1 MFSWDKTGD
10 RVAIVQMNAELRH
23 AQLEILSAQCA
34 TDRLR
39 LRFTVED
46 VARHAQRDV
55 LRKALSSA
63 SALHHYYSGIARQVT
78 DPDSIA
84 ASSAPSWHEERVT
97 DAIVKVS
104 HYLHEQREQFRPDGR
119 PLSEN
124 HRVTMTPFFAPA
136 LLDKIRIVA
145 LEGRR
150 ISNPPFYA
158 EARAQ
163 GLNSLPEFTHMASLT
178 FEDVVVFH
186 GDIAARTLFHAL
198 VHAVQFEVLGL
209 KRYTELFVR
218 GFLRTRS
225 HISVPL
231 EAHAFTLESKFAGDP
246 AQTSS
251 GEEKVS
257 LGSNQPRY

>member
-1 MFSWDKTGD
+1 MFSWEKNGD

-39 LRFTVED
+39 LRFSTED
-46 VARHAQRDV
+46 IARYAQRDV

-63 SALHHYYSGIARQVT
+63 TALHHYYSEIARQVT

-84 ASSAPSWHEERVT
+84 QGRGPLWNEERIT
-97 DAIVKVS
+97 EAISMVAD
-104 HYLHEQREQFRPDGR
+104 YLHEQREHFRPQGQ
-119 PLSEN
+119 PLGED
-124 HRVTMTPFFAPA
+124 HRRTMTPFFDPA
-136 LLDKIRIVA
+136 LLDEVRIVS

-150 ISNPPFYA
+150 VSNPPFYA
-158 EARAQ
+158 EAKAL
-163 GLNSLPEFTHMASLT
+163 GLTTLPEFTHMASLA
-178 FEDVVVFH
+178 FEDVLVFH

-209 KRYTELFVR
+209 ERYTEHFVR

-246 AQTSS
+246 TQPFSV
-251 GEEKVS
+251 EERVR
-257 LGSNQPRY
+257 LWVNQGRY